1 MSFLIFVLASPTSV
15 WAHASMEQGAGFSTG
30 FHHPL
35 SGWDHLLVMLAV
47 GIWAAQ
53 KRGRE
58 VWMLPLSFV
67 GVMIVGGL
75 VGATG
80 VSVPGVEIMIVLS
93 VIVFGAVVVRRVRLR
108 TSFSV
113 LLVGFFA
120 FFHGFAHGHEMPAS
134 ASLLS
139 FALGFVAAT
148 LLLHSAGILT
158 VRGGIIAMSCLF
170 GGTALA
176 QDAVT
181 PQTAETERITVVGRE
196 DDLIGYAT
204 TSSEGVIGA
213 AELADRPLL
222 RRGELLEAVPG
233 VIITQHSGEAKAN
246 QYYLRGFNL
255 DHGTDFA
262 LSVDDMP
269 INMRTHAHGQGYADT
284 NFIIPELVRGIDYSK
299 GPFFAEVG
307 DFSSAG
313 AAKFI
318 LLPELPNGIATISI
332 GENNFYRLV
341 LADSVKTKQGT
352 LTAAFEYG
360 HYDGPYVVNQN
371 AIRYNGFLRWNWGD
385 RENQFSLTG
394 MAYHGH
400 AHSPDQ
406 VPQRAIDSGLID
418 RLGAI
423 DTTDALTTDRES
435 LSFDW
440 THSDSGGAGTTHL
453 NAYAI
458 YYHLDIFSDFT
469 YFLDDPVHGD
479 QFEQFDRRFILGGS
493 LTHTWE
499 TEIFGRK
506 VTETIGLQTRND
518 FIPQVSLYKTQKK
531 NRLST
536 VRDDSVEETSVS
548 LYQRNEIKWTP
559 WFRSVFGLRGDLYYF
574 HVDSD
579 TSVNSGE
586 VIDGIVSP
594 KLNLVFGPWAK
605 TEFYLN
611 AGTGLHS
618 NDARGTTI
626 TVSPSSGEK
635 VDHAPPL
642 VRSKSVEIGA
652 RTSLVPNL
660 VSTVSL
666 YYLNLDSE
674 LVFSGDAGDTAPSA
688 ASRRIG
694 VEFANY
700 YKPTKWLT
708 LDADFA
714 YTNARFENN
723 PAGDRIPGSIA
734 TVFAAGATVN
744 GPAGFFSTL
753 RTRYFGPQ
761 PLIEDNSAIAKSS
774 LTFDGRVGWS
784 FRNVQLTVDVLNI
797 FDKKNTDVSYF
808 YTSRLPGEASEGVDD
823 FHVHPAEPR
832 TVRFSATYKF

>member
-1 MSFLIFVLASPTSV
+1 MA
-15 WAHASMEQGAGFSTG
+15 FSTFSKG
-30 FHHPL
+30 FL
-35 SGWDHLLVMLAV
+35 YLLAAISTLPAV
-47 GIWAAQ
+47 
-53 KRGRE
+53 R
-58 VWMLPLSFV
+58 
-67 GVMIVGGL
+67 
-75 VGATG
+75 
-80 VSVPGVEIMIVLS
+80 
-93 VIVFGAVVVRRVRLR
+93 
-108 TSFSV
+108 
-113 LLVGFFA
+113 
-120 FFHGFAHGHEMPAS
+120 
-134 ASLLS
+134 
-139 FALGFVAAT
+139 
-148 LLLHSAGILT
+148 
-158 VRGGIIAMSCLF
+158 
-170 GGTALA
+170 A
-176 QDAVT
+176 QDAVVT
-181 PQTAETERITVVGRE
+181 PTGETGRITVVGRE
-196 DDLIGYAT
+196 DDLLGYAT
-204 TSSEGVIGA
+204 TSSEGTIGA
-213 AELADRPLL
+213 AELQDRPLL

-262 LSVDDMP
+262 LSVDEMP

-284 NFIIPELVRGIDYSK
+284 NFIIPELVRGIEHSK

-313 AAKFI
+313 AAQFQ
-318 LLPELPNGIATISI
+318 LFPELPNGLATISI
-332 GENNFYRLV
+332 GENNFYRLL
-341 LADSVKTKQGT
+341 LADSVKTKSGT

-371 AIRYNGFLRWNWGD
+371 AIRYNGFLRWIWGD
-385 RENQFSLTG
+385 SADKFSLTF

-400 AHSPDQ
+400 ANSPDQ
-406 VPQRAIDSGLID
+406 VPQRAIDDGLID

-440 THSDSGGAGTTHL
+440 THSEGGSTTRL

-469 YFLDDPVHGD
+469 FFLDDPVHGD
-479 QFEQFDRRFILGGS
+479 QFEQLDRRVILGGS

-499 TEIFGRK
+499 TEIFGRQ
-506 VTETIGLQTRND
+506 VTETVGVQTRND
-518 FIPQVSLYKTQKK
+518 FIPEVGLFKTQKK

-536 VRDDSVEETSVS
+536 VRNDSVEESSVAFF
-548 LYQRNEIKWTP
+548 QRNEIKWSP

-579 TSVNSGE
+579 TPRNSGD
-586 VIDGIVSP
+586 VVDAIVSP

-626 TVSPSSGEK
+626 KVGPSTGERADN
-635 VDHAPPL
+635 VDPL
-642 VRSKSVEIGA
+642 VRSKSVELGA

-660 VSTVSL
+660 VSTISF
-666 YYLNLDSE
+666 YYLTVDSE
-674 LVFSGDAGDTAPSA
+674 LVFTGDAGDTEASA
-688 ASRRIG
+688 ASRRVG

-700 YKPTKWLT
+700 YKPLPWLT

-714 YTNARFENN
+714 YTRARFENE

-744 GPAGFFSTL
+744 APGGFFGTL

-774 LTFDGRVGWS
+774 LTFDGRVGWT
-784 FRNVQLTVDVLNI
+784 FRRVQLAVDVLNI
-797 FDKKNTDVSYF
+797 FDKKNNDVAYF
-808 YTSRLPGEASEGVDD
+808 YTSRLPGEPLGGVDD

-832 TVRFSATYKF
+832 TFRVSATYKF

>member
-1 MSFLIFVLASPTSV
+1 MSPSASFGAFLIF
-15 WAHASMEQGAGFSTG
+15 WC
-30 FHHPL
+30 
-35 SGWDHLLVMLAV
+35 LAV
-47 GIWAAQ
+47 I
-53 KRGRE
+53 R
-58 VWMLPLSFV
+58 P
-67 GVMIVGGL
+67 
-75 VGATG
+75 
-80 VSVPGVEIMIVLS
+80 
-93 VIVFGAVVVRRVRLR
+93 
-108 TSFSV
+108 
-113 LLVGFFA
+113 
-120 FFHGFAHGHEMPAS
+120 
-134 ASLLS
+134 
-139 FALGFVAAT
+139 
-148 LLLHSAGILT
+148 
-158 VRGGIIAMSCLF
+158 C
-170 GGTALA
+170 LA
-176 QDAVT
+176 QDAVAA
-181 PQTAETERITVVGRE
+181 PTAQTERIVVVGRE

-204 TSSEGVIGA
+204 TSSEGVIGGE
-213 AELADRPLL
+213 ELANRPLL

-284 NFIIPELVRGIDYSK
+284 NFIIPELVRGVDYSK

-313 AAKFI
+313 AAQFQ
-318 LLPELPNGIATISI
+318 LFPELPRGFATISI

-341 LADSVKTKQGT
+341 FGDSIKTKSGT

-360 HYDGPYVVNQN
+360 RYDGPYVVNQN
-371 AIRYNGFLRWNWGD
+371 ALRYNGFLRWNWGD
-385 RENQFSLTG
+385 KEDAFSLTF

-406 VPQRAIDSGLID
+406 VPQRAIFDGVID

-469 YFLDDPVHGD
+469 FFLDDPVHGD

-499 TEIFGRK
+499 GEIFGK
-506 VTETIGLQTRND
+506 KMTQTFGLQTRND
-518 FIPQVSLYKTQKK
+518 IIPEVGLFKTEKK

-536 VRDDSVEETSVS
+536 VRDDSVEESSIS
-548 LYQRNEIKWTP
+548 LYQRNSITWTP

-574 HVDSD
+574 HVASD
-579 TSVNSGE
+579 TTANSGD
-586 VIDGIVSP
+586 VVDGIVSP

-626 TVSPSSGEK
+626 RVSPSTGERADN
-635 VDHAPPL
+635 VDPL
-642 VRSKSVEIGA
+642 VRSKSVELGA
-652 RTSLVPNL
+652 RTSMVPNL
-660 VSTVSL
+660 VSTLSF
-666 YYLNLDSE
+666 YYLTLDSE
-674 LVFSGDAGDTAPSA
+674 LVFTGDAGDTEASA

-723 PAGDRIPGSIA
+723 AAGNRIPGSIA
-734 TVFAAGATVN
+734 TVFAAGATVSA
-744 GPAGFFSTL
+744 PSGFFGTL

-761 PLIEDNSAIAKSS
+761 PLIEDNSAVAPSS
-774 LTFDGRVGWS
+774 LTFDGRIGWN
-784 FRNVQLTVDVLNI
+784 FRNVQVAVDVLNI
-797 FDKKNTDVSYF
+797 FDRKNTDVAYF
-808 YTSRLPGEASEGVDD
+808 YTSRLPGELLEGVDD
-823 FHVHPAEPR
+823 FHIHPAEPR
-832 TVRFSATYKF
+832 TFRVSTTYKF